1 MKLKIL
7 VLVAAF
13 AILAL
18 ASAGALP
25 AAEKGYDDPGR
36 LLKLIREGKPAHFLV
51 DVRTPA
57 EYEAGH
63 IPTAMNIPVDV
74 IGTKPPSERKD
85 ALIIV
90 YCRSGNRSATAR
102 KILMDL
108 GYTNVVDFG
117 AVSRWEEPLVTG
129 KDPGPAPK

>member
-1 MKLKIL
+1 MKTKHL

-13 AILAL
+13 AALAL
-18 ASAGALP
+18 TSAGALP

-36 LLKLIREGKPAHFLV
+36 LLRLIREGKPAHFLV
-51 DVRTPA
+51 DVRTPT
-57 EYEAGH
+57 EYESGH
-63 IPTAMNIPVDV
+63 IPTAVNIPVDV
-74 IGTKPPSERKD
+74 IGTKPPSGEKD

-102 KILMDL
+102 KLLVDL

-117 AVSRWEEPLVTG
+117 AVTRWEEALVMG
-129 KDPGPAPK
+129 KEPGAAPK

>member
-1 MKLKIL
+1 MKTKHF
-7 VLVAAF
+7 VLVATFAAF
-13 AILAL
+13 AL

-36 LLKLIREGKPAHFLV
+36 LAKLIREGKPGHVLV

-63 IPTAMNIPVDV
+63 IPTAVNIPVDV
-74 IGTKPPSERKD
+74 IGTKPPAEAKD
-85 ALIIV
+85 KLIVV
-90 YCRSGNRSATAR
+90 YCRSGNRSATAS
-102 KILMDL
+102 KILVDL

-117 AVSRWEEPLVTG
+117 AVTRWEQALIVG
-129 KDPGPAPK
+129 KDPGAAPK

>member
-1 MKLKIL
+1 MKTKLF
-7 VLVAAF
+7 VLIAAF
-13 AILAL
+13 AALAL
-18 ASAGALP
+18 ASAAALP
-25 AAEKGYDDPGR
+25 TAEKGYDTPEG
-36 LLKLIREGKPAHFLV
+36 LAKLIREGKPAHFLV

-57 EYEAGH
+57 EYETGH
-63 IPTAMNIPVDV
+63 IPTAINIPVDV
-74 IGTKPPSERKD
+74 IATKPPTEQKD

-117 AVSRWEEPLVTG
+117 AVSNWTDALITG
-129 KDPGPAPK
+129 KEPGAPPK